1 MNNINQTSGS
11 NDQFS
16 GGRAERIDMNSTIS
30 NYLLQNEHDNINKHT
45 RHDLTMDQNAALSS
59 DENTVSLSV
68 EQNNGSGE
76 IPVGQNEPRIDH
88 IAGNDREIL
97 YANSDSGHVSGGLN
111 DLNASS
117 VVQSVGHLLRKARMA
132 KGLSVD
138 DVSRQLRLSVQ
149 QVEAIEREDFEKLP
163 GRTFL
168 RGFVRNYANL
178 MQLNSEPLLQM
189 LPEPIAIKSTYERT
203 PLRNKQL
210 SFSSTR
216 SSSGNN
222 RLIIT
227 ISLFAA
233 ILSVYFLSDKGYWN
247 KGTGDST
254 SQPGNMAGDKKA
266 SVEIQLPLSSTVT
279 TITNIPSDKAPE
291 VNTPIIFEK
300 SQMEAE
306 TKTETL
312 AIPIENRVDSS
323 NLEEPSSG
331 LSGDTGSLYFR
342 FTADSWVKIVDGN
355 QVTILEQIRKGGSE
369 QVITGKKPFS
379 IVLGNVAGVNLTY
392 NDIEI
397 DLSSYKK
404 QDGTARFTLE

>member
-1 MNNINQTSGS
+1 MNNINQTSDS

-16 GGRAERIDMNSTIS
+16 GDTAERIDLNTAIN
-30 NYLLQNEHDNINKHT
+30 NYSLQKEEHDTARKHT
-45 RHDLTMDQNAALSS
+45 RNDSTMDQNAALSS
-59 DENTVSLSV
+59 DENTVSSSV

-76 IPVGQNEPRIDH
+76 IPVDQNQPNEH
-88 IAGNDREIL
+88 TAGNDREMA
-97 YANSDSGHVSGGLN
+97 YANPDSIYVSHGLN
-111 DLNASS
+111 DINASS
-117 VVQSVGHLLRKARMA
+117 VVQGVGHLLRKARLA

-149 QVEAIEREDFEKLP
+149 QVEAIETEDFDKLS

-178 MQLNSEPLLQM
+178 MQLNSAPLLQM
-189 LPEPIAIKSTYERT
+189 LPEPIAIQSTYERT

-210 SFSSTR
+210 SFSSNRT
-216 SSSGNN
+216 STGNN
-222 RLIIT
+222 RLVII
-227 ISLFAA
+227 IVLFAA
-233 ILSVYFLSDKGYWN
+233 ILGAYFLSDKGYWN
-247 KGTGDST
+247 TGSGE
-254 SQPGNMAGDKKA
+254 SSSRPSNLAGDKA
-266 SVEIQLPLSSTVT
+266 SVEIQLPLSSTEK
-279 TITNIPSDKAPE
+279 TIPNIPSDKATE
-291 VNTPIIFEK
+291 INAPIIFEK
-300 SQMEAE
+300 SQIGAE

-312 AIPIENRVDSS
+312 AIPIENKVDNS
-323 NLEEPSSG
+323 NLEESSSV
-331 LSGDTGSLYFR
+331 LSRDMGSLYFK

-355 QVTILEQIRKGGSE
+355 HVTILEQIRKGGSE

-392 NDIEI
+392 NDTEI